1 LQVTASRYET
11 AARAAPS
18 WSELKRP
25 RFAQEGDPAELTFQ
39 SGIER
44 PEQELFESAPA
55 RELARLQ
62 SWATEHGWPILKDS
76 PAKLEVV
83 VSEHFAISKSLV
95 PA

>member
-1 LQVTASRYET
+1 
-11 AARAAPS
+11 
-18 WSELKRP
+18 LKRP

-44 PEQELFESAPA
+44 FEQDLFESALA

-62 SWATEHGWPILKDS
+62 SWATEHGWPILRDS